1 MRTSTPLLLLTATL
15 TTATTL
21 TPLLAVR
28 YIPQQIQVNFAA
40 LTSPCSAYSSKDIAC
55 GALCLHESYTC
66 CPDKLGGCPSDASC
80 VKGDNGVY
88 GCCPKGGKCTGDGVV
103 VSSATTGV
111 STSSKST
118 ATGTE
123 SKTTTGTSTATDAE
137 TTGDTKTTSAE
148 TTADAQPTTTGG
160 APAGTEPT
168 PTGGAGAAYAA
179 GPVGAIG
186 AAVVALLVL

>member
-1 MRTSTPLLLLTATL
+1 MRTSTPLLLALTTL

-123 SKTTTGTSTATDAE
+123 TESKTTTSESSTATDA
-137 TTGDTKTTSAE
+137 TTTSAE

-179 GPVGAIG
+179 GPMGAIG

>member
-123 SKTTTGTSTATDAE
+123 SKTTTSESSTATD
-137 TTGDTKTTSAE
+137 AE

-160 APAGTEPT
+160 ATAGTEPT

-179 GPVGAIG
+179 GPMGAIG